1 MVGLGWRQV
10 VTGGV
15 GAKVVISLDSLGD
28 AGFGLLKSEKSP
40 AIKFFLD
47 RAVDPFSYWIFT
59 RVSLFSH
66 ADADVLGTE

>member
-47 RAVDPFSYWIFT
+47 RAVHPFGDRILA
-59 RVSLFSH
+59 RVALLGH
-66 ADADVLGTE
+66 ADADIL